1 MPRSDDRHRMLI
13 TRLARG
19 CTAAALGLAL
29 AAAALVPVAANAAPG
44 PSAPGRVSAPVA
56 DAGRAGVATG
66 PTDPDAATPAPSP
79 AGDLATPD
87 PDPASPSRMGSY
99 PAEAYA
105 AAAAALP
112 DDLAAA
118 IQADLGKTP
127 ADYLAGADAAA
138 DGVAVVDGL
147 TASGVDV
154 LGSRLDG
161 TALVVNV
168 ATAADAAPVKAAN
181 AVAEIGEP
189 AALDVSAHTFRPLGD
204 LVGGQGYYSKS
215 GTGSSIYLCSVAFNG
230 YDIATKANQ
239 FLTAGHCRVSGT
251 LDSGRV
257 YESKQSA
264 PGLTPIQAGP
274 VLGQP
279 IDSTVHFGDELD
291 YGLVATDPAWSAVP
305 RVGTWNSNAGPVTAG
320 TQQVLRDY
328 TQAIVGQSIC
338 KSGRTT
344 GWTCGTVQAVDELVD
359 VEDHSGQ
366 GVQVNSVISSMCA
379 LPGDSGGAV
388 LSGAYAIGLLSA
400 GDFASSCSES
410 GKFTA
415 AFPLVSAPGSGYGSV
430 LGAQPGWEPAV
441 SVSAPT
447 VSQPSSGGTL
457 ALGAAFTG
465 TAPDAGGHFTVR
477 VTIDGSSVFTASVAS
492 DHTWSADVFGLASGQ
507 HSYSVVTVFGS
518 GTSVSTPVTGTFTL
532 TAPTTTRIAGAD
544 RFEVA
549 VNVAAQE
556 FPGSATAPVVYIAT
570 GANYPDALSAGP
582 AATVQGG
589 PLLLVTRD
597 AVPASVAST
606 IQRLAP
612 TAPAAP
618 LRIVIVGGVNSVSEA
633 VAAQLGALVPGA
645 SVERLAGDDRYAAS
659 RAVVASAF
667 PSAPSAY
674 AATGANFPDALSA
687 GGAAGSAARPVLLVN
702 GGADSADAAT
712 IGLFRNLST
721 TSITVV
727 GGVNSVH
734 AGVLQSLT
742 TVPASV
748 TRIDGADR
756 FAASINLNHAAF
768 TQASKA
774 YLATGYNF
782 PDALSGGVLAGMTD
796 APLFV
801 VPTECVPRGVL
812 REFARLGT
820 MQVTLLGGP
829 NSLSAAVANLTPCG
843 F

>member
-1 MPRSDDRHRMLI
+1 MVRRTSRGGSDRMPAGRM
-13 TRLARG
+13 ARG
-19 CTAAALGLAL
+19 LTVVAGLAL
-29 AAAALVPVAANAAPG
+29 VATGVLTPLAAEAAPA
-44 PSAPGRVSAPVA
+44 SAPGAIRE
-56 DAGRAGVATG
+56 
-66 PTDPDAATPAPSP
+66 PA
-79 AGDLATPD
+79 
-87 PDPASPSRMGSY
+87 PDPAPAPHMGDY

-105 AAAAALP
+105 APAAALP

-118 IQADLGKTP
+118 IQSELGVTP
-127 ADYLAGADAAA
+127 AEYLAGADAAA
-138 DGVAVVDGL
+138 DAVSVVDGL
-147 TASGVDV
+147 KAASVDV
-154 LGSRLDG
+154 LGSRMEG

-168 ATAADAAPVKAAN
+168 ASAADVAPVEAADASAELGAPAPFDASQHSFT
-181 AVAEIGEP
+181 A
-189 AALDVSAHTFRPLGD
+189 LGD

-291 YGLVATDPAWSAVP
+291 YGLVSTDAAWSAVP

-320 TQQVLRDY
+320 SQQVLRDY
-328 TQAIVGQSIC
+328 TRAIVGQSIC

-344 GWTCGTVQAVDELVD
+344 GWTCGTVQAVDQLVD

-430 LGAQPGWEPAV
+430 LGAQPSWEPAV

-447 VSQPSSGGTL
+447 SAGLSGDLPLYRDTAVSGTL
-457 ALGAAFTG
+457 
-465 TAPDAGGHFTVR
+465 PGGSTHFTVHLT
-477 VTIDGSSVFTASVAS
+477 VDGVHGYDIPVAGNGA
-492 DHTWSADVFGLASGQ
+492 WAADIAPDLADGTHSYTMYATFGASGQ
-507 HSYSVVTVFGS
+507 SRSADTSGS
-518 GTSVSTPVTGTFTL
+518 FQLATR
-532 TAPTTTRIAGAD
+532 PTTTRIAGAD

-712 IGLFRNLST
+712 IGLFRSLST

-734 AGVLQSLT
+734 PGVLQSLT

-820 MQVTLLGGP
+820 TQVTLLGGP